1 VRVAPSNTA
10 HSAARGRVAR
20 RERESH
26 VGHQMD
32 TDRHFNHANLSIGG
46 SLVRVNP
53 RLSWRLVS
61 NDRYERLRSMAA
73 LGRSATATESISTSS
88 DTPKADG
95 GASDTELLLLGIHN
109 ETDGLG
115 IR

>member
-73 LGRSATATESISTSS
+73 LGRLRTLVAMREMPPDA
-88 DTPKADG
+88 
-95 GASDTELLLLGIHN
+95 
-109 ETDGLG
+109 
-115 IR
+115 RV